1 MRWRVLRIL
10 FLIYVAWGVFALLLV
25 PLSALGIIAT
35 NPLAA
40 VLALVLGLPWSVLL
54 TWWIDTSIGFFNF
67 LLLILAIAIN
77 AAILRFI
84 ARRPRPAPELD
95 EADEDEDAFD
105 EFEAEDEEE
114 LPDAAPSR
122 DEDPTDEDD
131 EGWEYWH
138 ETQADDEP
146 PPPARWRDNRRR

>member
-40 VLALVLGLPWSVLL
+40 ILALVLGLPWSVLL

-67 LLLILAIAIN
+67 LLLIVAIAIN

-84 ARRPRPAPELD
+84 ARRPAPEPED
-95 EADEDEDAFD
+95 EGEDEDEDEFD
-105 EFEAEDEEE
+105 ETEDEEDDA
-114 LPDAAPSR
+114 PDAMPAHRPA
-122 DEDPTDEDD
+122 ETDEDD

-138 ETQADDEP
+138 ENQRDDEP
-146 PPPARWRDNRRR
+146 PRRR

>member
-84 ARRPRPAPELD
+84 ARRPRPVPEREEDD
-95 EADEDEDAFD
+95 EEAFEDDEDEDA
-105 EFEAEDEEE
+105 EAPHAIPPHD
-114 LPDAAPSR
+114 D
-122 DEDPTDEDD
+122 DVTDEDD
-131 EGWEYWH
+131 EGWDYWH
-138 ETQADDEP
+138 EQNGGEP
-146 PPPARWRDNRRR
+146 PPQNDRRRR

>member
-25 PLSALGIIAT
+25 PLSALGIVAT

-54 TWWIDTSIGFFNF
+54 TWWIDTSISFFNF

-84 ARRPRPAPELD
+84 ARRPRPAPEPD
-95 EADEDEDAFD
+95 EADEDAFD

-114 LPDAAPSR
+114 FPDAAPLR
-122 DEDPTDEDD
+122 DEDPADEDD
-131 EGWEYWH
+131 EGWEYWR
-138 ETQADDEP
+138 ENQVDDEP
-146 PPPARWRDNRRR
+146 PPRRR

>member
-25 PLSALGIIAT
+25 PLSALGVIAT

-84 ARRPRPAPELD
+84 ARRPGPAPELD
-95 EADEDEDAFD
+95 GTDEDAFD

-114 LPDAAPSR
+114 LPDDAPPR
-122 DEDPTDEDD
+122 EENPADEDD
-131 EGWEYWH
+131 EGWEYWR
-138 ETQADDEP
+138 ENQADDEP
-146 PPPARWRDNRRR
+146 PPRRR